1 MERTLVPIMLVGGA
15 VIFGCVYGIY
25 YLTEEQGK
33 VFREA
38 CTQSGGT
45 PAFDGRQWQCL
56 KKVTP

>member
-1 MERTLVPIMLVGGA
+1 MDRTFTLIVLAMVAVLLGG
-15 VIFGCVYGIY
+15 GYGIY
-25 YLTEEQGK
+25 YITEEQGK

-56 KKVTP
+56 KKATR